1 MKGKYRTKR
10 GFTLIEI
17 LVVIVVLGVLSGIA
31 VPKLI
36 GYTEKTT
43 RHTVTSVAPTMNT
56 NC

>member
-1 MKGKYRTKR
+1 M
-10 GFTLIEI
+10 IEI
-17 LVVIVVLGVLSGIA
+17 MVVIVVLGVFAGIGA
-31 VPKLI
+31 PKLI

>member
-1 MKGKYRTKR
+1 MKGKYKTKR

>member
-1 MKGKYRTKR
+1 MKGKFHMKR
-10 GFTLIEI
+10 GFTMIEI
-17 LVVIVVLGVLSGIA
+17 MVVIVVLGVFAGIGA
-31 VPKLI
+31 PKLI